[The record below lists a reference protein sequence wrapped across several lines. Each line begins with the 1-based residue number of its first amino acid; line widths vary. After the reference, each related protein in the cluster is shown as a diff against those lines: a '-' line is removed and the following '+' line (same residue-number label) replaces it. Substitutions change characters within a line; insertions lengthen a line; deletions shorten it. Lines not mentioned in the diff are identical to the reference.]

1 MAKFFEITLNK
12 LSSPILSVTNTNGSD
27 ASIYLIKFLT
37 APFRQIEIYVK
48 LLCELHRFTE
58 VEFCVFQVI
67 QNIFNFTNFKSNGKD
82 HHVDRGDVQ
91 RSLEFYSDLTVY
103 KLF

>member
-1 MAKFFEITLNK
+1 MAKYFEITTNK
-12 LSSPILSVTNTNGSD
+12 LNSPILSVTNTNGSD

-48 LLCELHRFTE
+48 LLCELHRFIE
-58 VEFCVFQVI
+58 IEFFRLKYLI
-67 QNIFNFTNFKSNGKD
+67 KILFKHFITNEKD

-91 RSLEFYSDLTVY
+91 RLLEFYSDLTVY
-103 KLF
+103 KII